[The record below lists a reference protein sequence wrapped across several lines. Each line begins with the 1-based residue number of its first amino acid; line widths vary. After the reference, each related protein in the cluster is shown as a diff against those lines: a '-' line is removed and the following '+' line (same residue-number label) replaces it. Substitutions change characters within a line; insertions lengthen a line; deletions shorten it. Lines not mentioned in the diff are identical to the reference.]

1 MTSGR
6 VRKVR
11 KVKRPRR
18 MDRFTAFLCLILAI
32 PSFAFTDSDI
42 ASHQREIATRPAG
55 ERIAYWAERFVGVP
69 YDPDP
74 LGEYVTKRAIVADD
88 RVDCMYLTFRTAELA
103 LGRSPKGS
111 VEIALDK
118 RFKDRGMLEKGV
130 VLNYDDRFQYGEDML
145 DSGKWGR
152 EITDDIGPV
161 SFIKGSRGRELV
173 KMISKETLIKIVRGK
188 RTSLKSGDI
197 IFFVKAP
204 EKRVAGEIVGHIGT
218 IKLERGDVY
227 LIHASGRKN
236 GDGRVKKVLLRDY
249 AISMPFAGVRVSRFP

>member
-1 MTSGR
+1 MN
-6 VRKVR
+6 
-11 KVKRPRR
+11 
-18 MDRFTAFLCLILAI
+18 RFTAFICLILTI

-42 ASHQREIATRPAG
+42 ASHQREMATRPVG
-55 ERIAYWAERFVGVP
+55 ERIAYWAGRFVGVP

-88 RVDCMYLTFRTAELA
+88 RVDCMYLTFRTVELA
-103 LGRSPKGS
+103 LGRSPKES

-118 RFKDRGMLEKGV
+118 RFKDRGILEKGV

-145 DSGKWGR
+145 DSGKWGK
-152 EITDDIGPV
+152 EITDEIGPV

-173 KMISKETLIKIVRGK
+173 RMISKETLIKMFREKKKVP
-188 RTSLKSGDI
+188 LNSGDI

-204 EKRVAGEIVGHIGT
+204 EKRVIDEIVGHIGI
-218 IKLERGDVY
+218 IKRKGNDIY

-249 AISMPFAGVRVSRFP
+249 VLSMPFSGVRVGRFP